1 MKQKSKADNFAYWLN
16 KNPKVI
22 IAWAKREIK
31 EYENLIKLLEANKK
45 QTVTKK
51 NYTDVKLPKTWGKLK

>member
-22 IAWAKREIK
+22 IAWAKTEIK
-31 EYENLIKLLEANKK
+31 EYTKLIRIIESSIKPK
-45 QTVTKK
+45 QTLKAGEHP
-51 NYTDVKLPKTWGKLK
+51 KLPKTWGKLK